1 MTDFFR
7 WCSIWFVSNKL
18 KNLQMDF
25 EKFTHKAQEALHK
38 SQVLAQELQHQA
50 TEPGHLL
57 LALLENNPDVLG
69 FLLKKNELQIQEVK
83 KGAQA
88 IVSSFPKVTGAGQP
102 YASNELQRLLNQA
115 ILYQAEFKDQFV
127 AIEVLFLALVAG
139 KDVTGRYLQD
149 LQLKVSNLKTQI
161 MELRNGNN
169 VADPQQD
176 ANYQSLEKYAKNL
189 NSLAQEG
196 KLDPVIGRDDEI
208 RRVLQILTRRTKNN
222 PILIGEPGVGKTA
235 IAEGLAHR
243 IIAGDVPENLKT
255 KTVYSLD
262 MGALVAGAKYKGE
275 FEERLKS
282 VVKEVIAAAGE
293 IILFIDEI
301 HTLVGAG
308 GGEGAMDAANILKP
322 ALARGEL
329 RAVGATTLNEYQKY
343 FEKDKAL
350 VRRFQTVLID
360 EPNTEDA
367 ISILRGIKEKYENH
381 HKVLIKDAA
390 IISAVELS
398 QRYITE
404 RHLPDKAID
413 LIDEAA
419 AKLRM
424 EINSKPEELDE
435 VERKIMQ
442 LEIEKAAIM
451 RENDQ
456 KRVDQVAT
464 ELAKLQEQRLSLQS
478 RWQAE
483 KDLIEGIQRAKE
495 EIEVFKFEADA
506 AERSGDYAKVA
517 ELRYGKIKEAEQHL
531 EALKSK
537 QQALENQDKMI
548 KEEVDVAAIAEVVS
562 KWTGIPVGKMLE
574 SELGKLLRLED
585 ELHKRV
591 VGQEEAISALSDAI
605 RRSRAGLQDAK
616 RPIGSFIF
624 LGTTGVG
631 KTELAKA
638 LAEYLFNDE
647 QALTRIDMSEYQEK
661 HTVSRLVGAPP
672 GYIGYEE
679 GGQLTE
685 AVRRKPY
692 SIVLLDEI
700 EKAHPDVFN
709 ILLQVLDDG
718 RLTDNKGRVVNF
730 KNTIIIMTSNL
741 GSQLIHERFEKVKES
756 YYENI
761 AESTRLEVMD
771 LLRQTIRPEFLNRI
785 DEQIL
790 FLPLTRKEV
799 AQIVELQLNELQA
812 KLKATDIH
820 LVVSPDAFEHILE
833 LGFDPFFGAR
843 PVKRVIQKQVL
854 NELSKAILAQKV
866 DKTQPVVMDMFD
878 GKIVFRKPV
887 HAHEEIDLGV
897 KAN

>member
-1 MTDFFR
+1 M
-7 WCSIWFVSNKL
+7 
-18 KNLQMDF
+18 
-25 EKFTHKAQEALHK
+25 K
-38 SQVLAQELQHQA
+38 SQ
-50 TEPGHLL
+50 
-57 LALLENNPDVLG
+57 
-69 FLLKKNELQIQEVK
+69 
-83 KGAQA
+83 
-88 IVSSFPKVTGAGQP
+88 IV
-102 YASNELQRLLNQA
+102 
-115 ILYQAEFKDQFV
+115 
-127 AIEVLFLALVAG
+127 
-139 KDVTGRYLQD
+139 
-149 LQLKVSNLKTQI
+149 KTQI
-161 MELRNGNN
+161 MDLRNEEK
-169 VADPQQD
+169 VQDAQQD

-189 NSLAQEG
+189 NALAKDG

-262 MGALVAGAKYKGE
+262 MGSLVAGAKYKGE
-275 FEERLKS
+275 FEERLKA

-360 EPNTEDA
+360 EPSTEDA

-398 QRYITE
+398 QRYITD

-442 LEIEKAAIM
+442 LEIEKAAII
-451 RENDQ
+451 RENDP
-456 KRVDQVAT
+456 KRQEQVAQ
-464 ELAKLQEQRLSLQS
+464 ELAKFQEQRLNLQS

-495 EIEVFKFEADA
+495 AIETLKFEADA
-506 AERSGDYAKVA
+506 AERMGDYGKVA
-517 ELRYGKIKEAEQHL
+517 ELRYGKIKEAE
-531 EALKSK
+531 EALDQMKNQ
-537 QQALENQDKMI
+537 QQALESQAKLI
-548 KEEVDVAAIAEVVS
+548 KEVVDVGEIAEVVS
-562 KWTGIPVGKMLE
+562 KWTGIPVGKMLD
-574 SELGKLLRLED
+574 SELGKLLRLEE

-591 VGQEEAISALSDAI
+591 VGQEEAITALSDAI

-638 LAEYLFNDE
+638 LAAYLFNDE
-647 QALTRIDMSEYQEK
+647 QAMTRIDMSEYQEK
-661 HTVSRLVGAPP
+661 HAVSRLVGAPP
-672 GYIGYEE
+672 GYVGYEE

-692 SIVLLDEI
+692 SIILLDEI

-718 RLTDNKGRVVNF
+718 RLTDNKGRLVNF
-730 KNTIIIMTSNL
+730 KNTLIIMTSNL

-756 YYENI
+756 AYPEV
-761 AESTRLEVMD
+761 AESTRTEVLD
-771 LLRQTIRPEFLNRI
+771 LLRHTIRPEFLNRI
-785 DEQIL
+785 DESIL
-790 FLPLTRKEV
+790 FLPLTKKEV
-799 AQIVELQLNELQA
+799 AQIVEMQLTELKN
-812 KLKATDIH
+812 KLLESDIR
-820 LVVSPDAFEHILE
+820 LVVTPDAFEHILSM
-833 LGFDPFFGAR
+833 GYDPFFGAR

-866 DKTQPVVMDMFD
+866 DKAQNVVMDMFD
-878 GKIVFRKPV
+878 GKIVFRKPI
-887 HAHEEIDLGV
+887 HAHEELAVD
-897 KAN
+897 AH